1 MQDDEKDRIL
11 TAEEAAE
18 YLKMALSTLYRYMRT
33 GQVPCFKVGNQWRLK
48 SSVLD
53 QWMERLSTLDVSS
66 NVVKLKKE
74 TNMEKRKKEGNIN
87 LDIGLG
93 GIFKG
98 LGSFIELATKLAE
111 KAPDE
116 IRKEGEIGPIGEKGV
131 KAVYGFSIKTGDG
144 GRPTIQQFGN
154 VKEEAK
160 GPVVDEIQEPMV
172 DTFDEGDFIL
182 VVAEMPGVS
191 EPDIKYETK
200 GDILIISGENR
211 DRKYY
216 KELLLPAL
224 IDEKKTSYSNKNGIV
239 EFKLWKTEQPKT
251 EQP

>member
-1 MQDDEKDRIL
+1 MQDDRKDQIL

-33 GQVPCFKVGNQWRLK
+33 GQVPCFKVGNQWRFK
-48 SSVLD
+48 RSILD
-53 QWMERLSTLDVSS
+53 QWMEQLSILDIGS
-66 NVVKLKKE
+66 NVVRLKKE

-98 LGSFIELATKLAE
+98 LASFIELATELAE
-111 KAPDE
+111 KAPNE
-116 IRKEGEIGPIGEKGV
+116 IRKEGEIGPIGEKGL
-131 KAVYGFSIKTGDG
+131 KAVYGFSIKVGDE

-154 VKEEAK
+154 IKEEAK
-160 GPVVDEIQEPMV
+160 GPVVDEVREPMV

-182 VVAEMPGVS
+182 VVVEMPGIS
-191 EPDIKYETK
+191 EPDIKYEVK
-200 GDILIISGENR
+200 GDILIISGENK

-224 IDEKKTSYSNKNGIV
+224 IDEKKISYSNRNGIV
-239 EFKLWKTEQPKT
+239 EFKLWKTEQ
-251 EQP
+251 Q

>member
-33 GQVPCFKVGNQWRLK
+33 GQVPCFKVGNQWRFK
-48 SSVLD
+48 RSVLD
-53 QWMERLSTLDVSS
+53 QWMERLSTLDVNS
-66 NVVKLKKE
+66 NVIKLKKE
-74 TNMEKRKKEGNIN
+74 TNMEKRKKEENIN

-111 KAPDE
+111 MAPNE

-160 GPVVDEIQEPMV
+160 GPVVDEVREPMV

-191 EPDIKYETK
+191 EPDIKYEIK
-200 GDILIISGENR
+200 GDILIISGGNR

-224 IDEKKTSYSNKNGIV
+224 IDEKKTSYSNRNGIV
-239 EFKLWKTEQPKT
+239 EFKLWKTEQL
-251 EQP
+251 

>member
-48 SSVLD
+48 RSVLD

-182 VVAEMPGVS
+182 VVAEMPGIS
-191 EPDIKYETK
+191 EPDIKYEIK
-200 GDILIISGENR
+200 GDILIISGGNR